1 MIKKIRSYVSENS
14 LFLLMLFFLAFIPL
28 YPKLPILDLK
38 HTWVYIRIEDFL
50 IAFTW
55 IIFLIQ
61 LIRKKAT
68 LRTPLTAPIIVFWLI
83 GALATLHGVLFLFP
97 HLEGLFPQIAVLH
110 YLRRIEYLSLFFLA
124 FSAMRNKNY
133 LTPVVITITSTLI
146 IVVLYGIGQ
155 RIFGFPAFL
164 TMNEEFAKGIPLR
177 LSPQGR
183 IPSTFAGHYD
193 LAAYLLLMIPI
204 MGSLVFGFRK
214 LWQKGIFLIAG
225 TGGLVLLMMTQ
236 SRVSFAVYLLS
247 ITFLLFLLKRKLFII
262 PVLILSIMLA
272 QSFDGLS
279 SRLASTFTQ
288 VDLAVDSRTGK
299 PIGIVSEGG
308 QESGQIVIE
317 DMQSNGENLPQGS
330 KYINIPNGS
339 GSKFTSEIIYKKLKP
354 GSQEQQVISKSGEI
368 IVKKAFA
375 YDVSFTTRFQGQ
387 WPRALEALQRNF
399 LLGSGYSSVNLATDN
414 NYLRILGETGV
425 AGLLAFL
432 GIFTI
437 FGIYIK
443 SIASTITE
451 TRTRTFIYGVTS
463 GVLGLGLN
471 AILIDVFEASKV
483 AFTLWPI
490 IGITLGLLVLHQKKP
505 ISIRSELRSLLLS
518 VPALLTYLAVL
529 GMLVYAVGFNNYFVG
544 DDFTWLRWAAD
555 CSQIASGKC
564 GSAITTIQSFFTDS
578 QDFFYRP
585 GTKTYFYL
593 MYPLFELFPLPFHV
607 VSVLLHITAGGLIF
621 FISKKLLQSSLWGFV
636 TAALFLILSTHH
648 EAVYWI
654 SVTGTLVSATMILFS
669 LLLSLY
675 WRQNKNVFLFI
686 LSWLSILVATLFHE
700 FGAVGVIMIITTDII
715 LSEKGRLKQLKNHG
729 LWYILLLLIIPLY
742 YFLRQNAQSVWF
754 QGDYSYNL
762 VKLPFNIVG
771 NIFGYLG
778 LGIGGPATLPLYASV
793 RSLSAD
799 NVVVIGIVGVVLAVV
814 SYFLLQKSVKT
825 FINKSGVLFF
835 LGVGFFIIPLLPFL
849 GLGNIAPRYNYLAAF
864 GIVFIMVVFLRLAY
878 NRMEK
883 YSKYTAGAAIALCL
897 ILFSTFHIRELQRI
911 SGDWK
916 EAGEITNDTLVGIN
930 FAYRQPGV
938 TSENRTFYFVNTPI
952 RYGEAWVFPV
962 GLADALWFS
971 FQSQNLQVLQ
981 VATLEEAVLR
991 AKNSNRSHVFTFLE
1005 NRDIVEVDQAT
1016 SSAELNEQ

>member
-1 MIKKIRSYVSENS
+1 MIKKISSYISENI
-14 LFLLMLFFLAFIPL
+14 LFILTLFFLAFIPL

-61 LIRKKAT
+61 LLRKKAT
-68 LRTPLTAPIIVFWLI
+68 LRTPLTVPIVVFWLI
-83 GALATLHGVLFLFP
+83 GALATLHGILFLFP
-97 HLEGLFPQIAVLH
+97 SLEGLFPQIAVLH
-110 YLRRIEYLSLFFLA
+110 FLRRVEYLSLFFLA
-124 FSAMRNKNY
+124 FSAMRQKNY
-133 LTPVVITITSTLI
+133 LTPVVITITTTLI
-146 IVVLYGIGQ
+146 LVILYGIGQ
-155 RIFGFPAFL
+155 RVFGFPAFL

-204 MGSLVFGFRK
+204 MGSLVFGFKR
-214 LWQKGIFLIAG
+214 LWQKGIFFLAG
-225 TGGLVLLMMTQ
+225 TGGLILLMMTQ
-236 SRVSFAVYLLS
+236 SRVSFAVYLVS
-247 ITFLLFLLKRKLFII
+247 ISFLLLLLKKKLFII
-262 PVLILSIMLA
+262 PVLVLSIVLA

-308 QESGQIVIE
+308 QGTGQIVIE

-330 KYINIPNGS
+330 KYINIPSTS
-339 GSKFTSEIIYKKLKP
+339 GTKFTSEIIYKKLKP
-354 GSQEQQVISKSGEI
+354 GSQEQQVISKNGEI

-399 LLGSGYSSVNLATDN
+399 LLGSGYSSINLATDN

-432 GIFTI
+432 AIFTV

-443 SIASTITE
+443 NIASTITE

-483 AFTLWPI
+483 AFTVWPLM
-490 IGITLGLLVLHQKKP
+490 GITLALLLMHQKKP
-505 ISIRSELRSLLLS
+505 ITIRSELRSLLLS
-518 VPALLTYLAVL
+518 VPALLIYLATL
-529 GMLVYAVGFNNYFVG
+529 GMLVFAVGFNNYFVG

-555 CSQIASGKC
+555 CSQTAAATC
-564 GSAITTIQSFFTDS
+564 QSALVTIQNFFVDS
-578 QDFFYRP
+578 KDFFFRP
-585 GTKTYFYL
+585 GTKIYFYV

-621 FISKKLLQSSLWGFV
+621 FIARKLLHSSLWGFV

-648 EAVYWI
+648 EAVFWI
-654 SVTGTLVSATMILFS
+654 SVTGTLIAAVLNLFG

-675 WRQNKNVFLFI
+675 WRENKNIFLFV
-686 LSWLSILVATLFHE
+686 LTWLSIFVATLFHE
-700 FGAVGVIMIITTDII
+700 FGAVGVLLIILTDMI
-715 LSEKGRLKQLKNHG
+715 LSEKGRTQQLKSH
-729 LWYILLLLIIPLY
+729 WIWSTLLLLIIPLY

-762 VKLPFNIVG
+762 VKLPFNVIG
-771 NIFGYLG
+771 NVFGYVG
-778 LGIGGPATLPLYASV
+778 LGVAGPISLPMYSTLRAMSVDNLIVIGLVGVATLVTMYILLRKTV
-793 RSLSAD
+793 LS
-799 NVVVIGIVGVVLAVV
+799 
-814 SYFLLQKSVKT
+814 F
-825 FINKSGVLFF
+825 FNKSGGLLL
-835 LGVGFFIIPLLPFL
+835 LGVIFFIIPLLPFL
-849 GLGNIAPRYNYLAAF
+849 GLGNIAARYNYLAAF
-864 GIVFIMVVFLRLAY
+864 GVVFGMVVLLQVVY
-878 NRMEK
+878 TRMEK
-883 YSKYTAGAAIALCL
+883 YSKYTAVAAVGLAI
-897 ILFSTFHIRELQRI
+897 ILFSSFHIRELQRL
-911 SGDWK
+911 SGDWNR
-916 EAGEITNDTLVGIN
+916 AGEITNNTLVGIN

-938 TSENRTFYFVNTPI
+938 SSEDMTFYFVNTPI
-952 RYGEAWVFPV
+952 RYGEAWIFPV
-962 GLADALWFS
+962 GLSDALWFS
-971 FQSQNLQVLQ
+971 FQTQNLKVLQ
-981 VATLEEAVLR
+981 SESIEDVLPVAR
-991 AKNSNRSHVFTFLE
+991 NNDRSHVFTFLE
-1005 NRDIVEVDQAT
+1005 NGDIVEVDQAT
-1016 SSAELNEQ
+1016 ASAELNEQ